1 MVGLLLVLMM
11 LALVIVIVFIITKRN
26 QTKRSRHPKIL
37 WTYWNEEPLPEFI
50 ADCID
55 TWRKENPDYEIN
67 IVTNDNLESFVGSSE
82 ANAIKNW
89 KYNDSPQRMSDL
101 VRLSVLPKFGG
112 VWLDAS
118 IICYECLDWV
128 FSTNKPKVYSIPE
141 LSTPDDP
148 LIESWFITCEPGDPF
163 VTKWSEEFRNVDQYE
178 TIEEYVKDANVSM
191 KGIDFPNYL
200 LVYVCAKKVYK
211 DLGPDSVEILNA
223 SEGPYNYHLHGGVS
237 SMCSRKQTRLIKLRK
252 EDRAG
257 LDDTLKKCVFDKTI
271 SRSS

>member
-1 MVGLLLVLMM
+1 MEALVLFFFFIAV
-11 LALVIVIVFIITKRN
+11 LCIILVLSINRDSKSDTPNKII
-26 QTKRSRHPKIL
+26 
-37 WTYWNEEPLPEFI
+37 WTYWNEDPLPEFI
-50 ADCID
+50 SRCTD
-55 TWRKENPDYEIN
+55 TWRAENTGYKIN
-67 IVTNDNLESFVGSSE
+67 IVTNENLESFVGHSE

-101 VRLSVLPKFGG
+101 VRLSVLQKFGG

-118 IICYECLDWV
+118 IICYESLDWT
-128 FSTNKPKVYSIPE
+128 FSEDPKKPKVYSIPE

-148 LIESWFITCEPGDPF
+148 LIESWFISCEPGDPF
-163 VTKWSEEFRNVDQYE
+163 VTKWNEEFRNVDKYD
-178 TIEEYVKDANVSM
+178 TIEDYVSQANVSM

-211 DLGPDSVEILNA
+211 DLGPDSIKILNA

-237 SMCSRKQTRLIKLRK
+237 SMCERKRTRLIKLRK

-257 LDDTLKKCVFDKTI
+257 LDDNLKMCVFDKNIGT
-271 SRSS
+271 